1 MNLKLVIAIAAI
13 AALPIAAQA
22 QQKGAPP
29 PAKAAP
35 APAAKAPSK
44 AEVQKVV
51 NGIKADKAKLD
62 TYCQIG
68 KLGDQAQAAAEK
80 KDQKKM
86 EDINKQVDALSQ
98 KVGPDYVK
106 LMGSMEEIDPDSKDG
121 KELIAIFD
129 SLDASCPK

>member
-1 MNLKLVIAIAAI
+1 MNVKLIIAVAAL
-13 AALPIAAQA
+13 AALPALAQA

-35 APAAKAPSK
+35 AAKAPSK

-51 NGIKADKAKLD
+51 NQIKGDKTKLD
-62 TYCQIG
+62 SYCQIG

-106 LMGSMEEIDPDSKDG
+106 LMGTMEEVDPDSKEG
-121 KELIAIFD
+121 KELIALFD

>member
-13 AALPIAAQA
+13 AVMPVVAQA

-29 PAKAAP
+29 PAKGA
-35 APAAKAPSK
+35 AAKGPSK
-44 AEVQKVV
+44 ADVQKVV
-51 NGIKADKAKLD
+51 NQIKADKGKLD

-68 KLGDQAQAAAEK
+68 KLGEQAQAAAEK

-98 KVGPDYVK
+98 KVGPDYVRVTTA
-106 LMGSMEEIDPDSKDG
+106 MENVDPESKEG
-121 KELIAIFD
+121 KDLIALFD

>member
-1 MNLKLVIAIAAI
+1 MKFKLVIAVAAI
-13 AALPIAAQA
+13 AALPVLAQA

-29 PAKAAP
+29 PAAKPPTKAD
-35 APAAKAPSK
+35 
-44 AEVQKVV
+44 VQKVV
-51 NGIKADKAKLD
+51 NQIKGDKAKLD
-62 TYCQIG
+62 TYCQIA

-86 EDINKQVDALSQ
+86 EDLNKQADALAA

-106 LMGSMEEIDPDSKDG
+106 LMASMEEVDPESKDG
-121 KELIAIFD
+121 KELIAMFD

>member
-1 MNLKLVIAIAAI
+1 MNLKLVIAV
-13 AALPIAAQA
+13 AALAVMPALALA

-29 PAKAAP
+29 
-35 APAAKAPSK
+35 PAAKAPSK

-51 NGIKADKAKLD
+51 NQIKGDKAKLD
-62 TYCQIG
+62 AYCQLA
-68 KLGDQAQAAAEK
+68 KLGDAMQAAAEK

-86 EDINKQVDALSQ
+86 DSLNQQADALAQ

-106 LMGSMEEIDPDSKDG
+106 VSAAMEEVDPESKDG
-121 KELIAIFD
+121 KDLIALFD

>member
-13 AALPIAAQA
+13 AAMPVLAQA
-22 QQKGAPP
+22 QQKGGPP
-29 PAKAAP
+29 PA
-35 APAAKAPSK
+35 AKPPTK

-51 NGIKADKAKLD
+51 NQIKGDKAKLD
-62 TYCQIG
+62 TYCQIV
-68 KLGDQAQAAAEK
+68 KLGDQAQAAAQK

-86 EDINKQVDALSQ
+86 EDLNKQADALGA
-98 KVGPDYVK
+98 KLGPDYVK
-106 LMGSMEEIDPDSKDG
+106 LMGSMEEVDPESKDG

>member
-1 MNLKLVIAIAAI
+1 MNVKLIFAV
-13 AALPIAAQA
+13 AALAVLPALAQA

-29 PAKAAP
+29 PPKA

-51 NGIKADKAKLD
+51 NQIKGDKAKLD
-62 TYCQIG
+62 SYCQIV
-68 KLGDQAQAAAEK
+68 KLGDQMQAAAEK

-86 EDINKQVDALSQ
+86 EDLNKQADALSA

-106 LMGSMEEIDPDSKDG
+106 LMSSMEEVDPESKDG
-121 KELIAIFD
+121 KDLIAIFD